1 MMDNT
6 LTHLVGIQAAKYGDR
21 EAFSFRD
28 DDAAVNT
35 VTSWSEFSRMVDACA
50 CALLQYGIE
59 PGQHIGVFSANRPA
73 CVITDFAAFSV
84 RAVPVSIYSTSSQ
97 SQIEYIIN
105 DAQIMLLGVG
115 DQKQYDIARKAMRN
129 APSLRKLVTFGDI
142 ALDPDDHSTISFDQL
157 LGNGRTAM
165 SQLMPQV
172 EAKRNEAKTTDV
184 ATLIY
189 TSGTTGEPKGAI
201 LPHSCFDTVME
212 IHRERLTIL
221 SDADTSVCFLPMSH
235 IFEKAWTYFCLYMG
249 MRIFI
254 NLDPK
259 AIQETLT
266 RERPTCMCSV
276 PRFWEKV
283 YTGVQDKL
291 ARVSPF
297 KRMLMRRA
305 VKVGRRR
312 NLYYMRLGL
321 PVPRWLEMRYRFYDR
336 EIFAP
341 MRRVVGADRGRMFP
355 TAGAPLSGRIAEF
368 LIACDIP
375 IEIGYGL
382 SETTASVSC
391 YPFVGYEIGSVG
403 TPMPRVQVKIGP
415 DNEILVKGPTVMAG
429 YHNKPQATAD
439 AFTPDGWFRTGDAGR
454 IDPSSGAI
462 VLTERIKDLFK
473 TSNGKYI
480 APQAIESR
488 LGQDPF
494 IEQVAVIGDQRKFV
508 TALIVPDITKVKEY
522 AANHGIGYESVT
534 DLLAN
539 PLVHSMIERR
549 IERLQRGFAQF
560 EHIKRFT
567 LLPQP
572 FSMESGELTNTLKI
586 RRQVVA
592 SHYADAID
600 RMYDC

>member
-1 MMDNT
+1 MDNT

-28 DDAAVNT
+28 DDAAVNA
-35 VTSWSEFSRMVDACA
+35 VTSWAEFSRMVDACA

-59 PGQHIGVFSANRPA
+59 PGRHIGVFSANRPA
-73 CVITDFAAFSV
+73 CVITDFAAYSV

-97 SQIEYIIN
+97 SQVEYIIN
-105 DAQIMLLGVG
+105 DAQILLLGVG

-129 APSLRKLVTFGDI
+129 APSLRKLITFGDVTP
-142 ALDPDDHSTISFDQL
+142 DPDDHSTISFDRL
-157 LGNGRTAM
+157 LDDGRSAM

-172 EAKRNEAKTTDV
+172 EARRNEAKPTDV

-212 IHRERLTIL
+212 IHRERLTLL

-249 MRIFI
+249 MRVFI

-291 ARVSPF
+291 SRVSPF
-297 KRMLMRRA
+297 KRMLMRQA

-312 NLYYMRLGL
+312 NLHYMRLGL
-321 PVPRWLEMRYRFYDR
+321 TVPRWLEMRYRFFDR

-355 TAGAPLSGRIAEF
+355 TAGAPLSDRITEF
-368 LIACDIP
+368 LIACGIP

-391 YPFVGYEIGSVG
+391 YPFVGYELGTVG

-415 DNEILVKGPTVMAG
+415 DGEILVKGPTVMAG

-439 AFTPDGWFRTGDAGR
+439 AFTADGWFRTGDAGS
-454 IDPSSGAI
+454 INASGAI

-494 IEQVAVIGDQRKFV
+494 IEQVAVIGDRRKFV

-522 AANHGIGYESVT
+522 AAVHGIGYESVT

-539 PLVHSMIERR
+539 PLVHNMIERR
-549 IERLQRGFAQF
+549 IERIQRGFAQF

-567 LLPQP
+567 LLPKP

-592 SHYADAID
+592 SHYADDID